1 MYMYIYFKCSCL
13 HTTAW
18 LLYIEAHIVFTVL
31 HAEVHRVFVV
41 KGFEILRV
49 KKKLELG
56 LQIHFDMLF

>member
-1 MYMYIYFKCSCL
+1 M

-49 KKKLELG
+49 KKNWELG

>member
-31 HAEVHRVFVV
+31 HAEVHRVYVV

-49 KKKLELG
+49 KKKIGVGTSNSL
-56 LQIHFDMLF
+56 

>member
-1 MYMYIYFKCSCL
+1 M